1 VSFEATVADFLA
13 ETFRLD
19 PVEATDAGMHDH
31 DHRWPDLS
39 EQGRLDHLDALQRW
53 ERRFGEVD
61 PAELDRDARAD
72 LEVLL
77 GELAARRF
85 HLEVL
90 REDRWD
96 PLSWVYLLGGGLFPL
111 IARGFAPL
119 AVRLESAAGRLEGMP
134 EVVRSATAQLIG
146 LPDRP
151 VSRLHTETAIE
162 NLAGVVDL
170 TDEIVAEG
178 EGHADDPAVA
188 ALLPRLRA
196 AAGVARDA
204 LAELER
210 HLRDVV
216 LPASEGEGRL
226 GPTLFEAKLRHTF
239 RSDAIASSTILL
251 RAEEEYQRVREEM
264 VRLAGELWPTW
275 RPGEPLPAADDDGGA
290 GAAESR
296 MVDGVLEAIGA
307 EHPEAG
313 RLLAYAEAEHAR
325 IVAFCRER
333 EIIGLP
339 EEPLEIR
346 WTPKFLRAFGGAM
359 LIPPGPL
366 DRGERSFY
374 AITPIPADWPPEMA
388 ESWLREDNDR
398 ALRLVGIHEG
408 VPGHYLQLAWSNRCP
423 SLVRSVFPSG
433 VFAEGWAVYVT
444 QVMLDLGFD
453 ADDPALW
460 LVHWKLYLRAVV
472 NAIIDVRI
480 HAAGMTEEEALALM
494 IDGAFQEE
502 AEAINKYRR
511 ARLSSTQ
518 LATYFV
524 GSIEMW
530 DIELE
535 ARRRA
540 AVAAGDP
547 RGAGAVPV
555 PALVG
560 GIGPTPGFHYRAHL
574 EAVISHGTPPP
585 AVVRALLFEG

>member
-1 VSFEATVADFLA
+1 
-13 ETFRLD
+13 
-19 PVEATDAGMHDH
+19 
-31 DHRWPDLS
+31 
-39 EQGRLDHLDALQRW
+39 
-53 ERRFGEVD
+53 
-61 PAELDRDARAD
+61 
-72 LEVLL
+72 
-77 GELAARRF
+77 
-85 HLEVL
+85 
-90 REDRWD
+90 
-96 PLSWVYLLGGGLFPL
+96 
-111 IARGFAPL
+111 
-119 AVRLESAAGRLEGMP
+119 
-134 EVVRSATAQLIG
+134 
-146 LPDRP
+146 
-151 VSRLHTETAIE
+151 
-162 NLAGVVDL
+162 
-170 TDEIVAEG
+170 
-178 EGHADDPAVA
+178 
-188 ALLPRLRA
+188 
-196 AAGVARDA
+196 
-204 LAELER
+204 
-210 HLRDVV
+210 
-216 LPASEGEGRL
+216 
-226 GPTLFEAKLRHTF
+226 
-239 RSDAIASSTILL
+239 
-251 RAEEEYQRVREEM
+251 
-264 VRLAGELWPTW
+264 
-275 RPGEPLPAADDDGGA
+275 
-290 GAAESR
+290 

-540 AVAAGDP
+540 AVAAGEP
-547 RGAGAVPV
+547 RGAAAVPL

-560 GIGPTPGFHYRAHL
+560 GIGPTPGFDYRAHL